1 MGKYIILTDC
11 SFASNLG
18 SIAGSTPPVTP
29 VSLIT
34 ITNKSSV
41 DGQELTVGAR
51 VQLGV
56 TVSPSNASDKR
67 ISYSSSNTSV
77 ATVSGNGLVSV
88 VGAGSCVITVS
99 SVASP
104 SVKDTASFTAVA
116 GAVVMPTSVSVTN
129 KAALAG
135 DHAVG
140 GTAQLSVTVSPSN
153 TTNKAVAYSSSDTSV
168 ARVSVSGLVTFVSAG
183 SCVIT
188 VRSSANE
195 SLYDSVSLT
204 VSGQVAPG
212 GTWKAILQPFRS
224 DDWSN
229 QQKVQSPSNG
239 CWVNVNTTSSDY
251 TSSLVDIDNNEV
263 GVRMA
268 RAEIAGVT
276 GKTYVNVVKFY
287 NSGLDDSGGAYYA
300 ATLANLPYVY
310 KNVSTINAS
319 IGYFMY
325 GATKEEN
332 SFSVAA
338 VKNLPNGRYILRFF
352 AHTSNLDH
360 ARVWANNAT
369 CVNGVPV
376 TLLFKN
382 GESIS
387 TSTQFCE
394 DIEITITDG
403 LLYIENAS
411 TATTISAYNLVEL
424 EYMGS

>member
-168 ARVSVSGLVTFVSAG
+168 ARVSV
-183 SCVIT
+183 
-188 VRSSANE
+188 
-195 SLYDSVSLT
+195 
-204 VSGQVAPG
+204 
-212 GTWKAILQPFRS
+212 
-224 DDWSN
+224 
-229 QQKVQSPSNG
+229 
-239 CWVNVNTTSSDY
+239 
-251 TSSLVDIDNNEV
+251 
-263 GVRMA
+263 
-268 RAEIAGVT
+268 
-276 GKTYVNVVKFY
+276 
-287 NSGLDDSGGAYYA
+287 
-300 ATLANLPYVY
+300 
-310 KNVSTINAS
+310 
-319 IGYFMY
+319 
-325 GATKEEN
+325 
-332 SFSVAA
+332 
-338 VKNLPNGRYILRFF
+338 
-352 AHTSNLDH
+352 
-360 ARVWANNAT
+360 
-369 CVNGVPV
+369 
-376 TLLFKN
+376 
-382 GESIS
+382 
-387 TSTQFCE
+387 
-394 DIEITITDG
+394 
-403 LLYIENAS
+403 
-411 TATTISAYNLVEL
+411 
-424 EYMGS
+424 